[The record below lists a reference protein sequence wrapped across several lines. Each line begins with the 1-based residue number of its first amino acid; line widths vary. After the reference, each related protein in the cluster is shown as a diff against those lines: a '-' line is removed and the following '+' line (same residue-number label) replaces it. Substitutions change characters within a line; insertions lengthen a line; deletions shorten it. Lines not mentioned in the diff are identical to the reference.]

1 MANFPRRPWV
11 SQPTIMMMMTTM
23 VLLVG
28 AAAVAAESS
37 ESETAVPRRC
47 GSALLEFMEFLCAGT
62 IYDPYESSVPK
73 RAMLGQR
80 FFPLVAP
87 ASERSGGDKSA
98 AAGLGFVRPET
109 ANQLLGKRNSHQS
122 GIVFECC
129 YKGCTIAE
137 AQNYCPS

>member
-1 MANFPRRPWV
+1 
-11 SQPTIMMMMTTM
+11 MMMTTM

-28 AAAVAAESS
+28 AAAVAADSS
-37 ESETAVPRRC
+37 GSETGAPRRC
-47 GSALLEFMEFLCAGT
+47 GRVLREFMEFLCDGA

-98 AAGLGFVRPET
+98 AAGLGFVRPEA
-109 ANQLLGKRNSHQS
+109 ANQLLGKRNSPQR

-129 YKGCTIAE
+129 YKACTIAE
-137 AQNYCPS
+137 AQSYCPS